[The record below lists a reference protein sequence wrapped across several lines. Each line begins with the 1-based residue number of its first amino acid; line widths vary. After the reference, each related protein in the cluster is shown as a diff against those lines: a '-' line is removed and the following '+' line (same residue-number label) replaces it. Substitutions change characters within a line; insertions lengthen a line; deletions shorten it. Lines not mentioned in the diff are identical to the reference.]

1 MTKVSKNIKKLRT
14 ERNLTQEDISKEL
27 FVTRQTVSSW
37 ESGRTQPD
45 LETIMKLSDLFGVSA
60 EELIYGKLK
69 TMSEED
75 KNNVSR
81 QRLIIIFSVL
91 GSVLTAVGL
100 VLIFVNFWDRFPLFL
115 KSVFAFV
122 PLLAG
127 QAAAVYTL
135 KKHRESIPWR
145 EGAAVLWVAGVTAMI
160 ALMDSIHLLYTD
172 FADCLIIDILLSLP
186 VIYLLD
192 AVSPLLFIH
201 FGLNYLLYDNYNLF
215 LTNILILALFA
226 VASVCVITGRKKKDD
241 IRQLFAQW
249 ISLISL
255 TVILISDIFLS
266 DVRNLSSWIIL
277 TVYFAAVCFLFNGTS
292 FRLPHRTVGV
302 IGIIGMSVL
311 SVFDFHPE
319 LLWAPYFGYDTK
331 EKFSMIVISL
341 VGLFVVALICILKRK
356 HIGERKTDL
365 SLFIST
371 ACLVLSQALCC
382 IIVPEGNHIILYI
395 LTLVSSLAAAISVIA
410 EGVMSGNFFILNIGL
425 IAVATDFVF
434 VLVNI
439 IDFNI
444 LLAGILL
451 LVFGI
456 ALFTVNFL
464 LAGKIKKG
472 KGG

>member
-27 FVTRQTVSSW
+27 FVTRQTISSL

-226 VASVCVITGRKKKDD
+226 VASVCVIIGRKKKDD
-241 IRQLFAQW
+241 IRQLF
-249 ISLISL
+249 
-255 TVILISDIFLS
+255 DI
-266 DVRNLSSWIIL
+266 I
-277 TVYFAAVCFLFNGTS
+277 
-292 FRLPHRTVGV
+292 P
-302 IGIIGMSVL
+302 
-311 SVFDFHPE
+311 
-319 LLWAPYFGYDTK
+319 
-331 EKFSMIVISL
+331 
-341 VGLFVVALICILKRK
+341 LK
-356 HIGERKTDL
+356 
-365 SLFIST
+365 
-371 ACLVLSQALCC
+371 
-382 IIVPEGNHIILYI
+382 
-395 LTLVSSLAAAISVIA
+395 
-410 EGVMSGNFFILNIGL
+410 
-425 IAVATDFVF
+425 
-434 VLVNI
+434 
-439 IDFNI
+439 
-444 LLAGILL
+444 
-451 LVFGI
+451 
-456 ALFTVNFL
+456 
-464 LAGKIKKG
+464 
-472 KGG
+472 

>member
-1 MTKVSKNIKKLRT
+1 
-14 ERNLTQEDISKEL
+14 
-27 FVTRQTVSSW
+27 
-37 ESGRTQPD
+37 
-45 LETIMKLSDLFGVSA
+45 MKLSDLFGVSA

-226 VASVCVITGRKKKDD
+226 VASVCVIIGRKKKDD

-319 LLWAPYFGYDTK
+319 LLWAPYFGYDAK

-341 VGLFVVALICILKRK
+341 VGLFVVALIGILKRK
-356 HIGERKTDL
+356 RIGERKTDL

-464 LAGKIKKG
+464 LAGKIKKAKEAEG
-472 KGG
+472 NA